1 MATQPP
7 RGITFASLNTPPGAP
22 TKEKATYIG
31 EPEELD
37 PRRYH
42 AASPGSGSVANHRD
56 VPMVLHISAPAVGDP
71 APEVLLLRTCTTPPS
86 PRPRGQISK
95 YRKYQNITGPAAGGR
110 GGRDERPGNRKGWR
124 SRAVVQP
131 ARGEETGQ
139 PPCDGPIFS
148 HMHAPAA
155 FDPLPP
161 GFFDCRFDPSPRARP
176 NKIKSKCPGTGGSGS
191 VVVSPRRPGGW
202 NPCRLQGRADDLAPS
217 APPRCRPGAPKNDLY
232 EFVGRPTPPGSR
244 GQPGS

>member
-1 MATQPP
+1 
-7 RGITFASLNTPPGAP
+7 
-22 TKEKATYIG
+22 
-31 EPEELD
+31 
-37 PRRYH
+37 
-42 AASPGSGSVANHRD
+42 
-56 VPMVLHISAPAVGDP
+56 MVLHISAPPLATP
-71 APEVLLLRTCTTPPS
+71 APRGITFKNLIDAPHPET
-86 PRPRGQISK
+86 PRPNTTISQ
-95 YRKYQNITGPAAGGR
+95 RSKYQNITGPAAGGR

-155 FDPLPP
+155 FDLLPP

-202 NPCRLQGRADDLAPS
+202 NPCRLQGRTDDLAPS

-232 EFVGRPTPPGSR
+232 EFVGRPNPPGPR